1 MQNRRGVNLINVD
14 GGIEVNHVGN
24 WQWWTGVLIAV
35 IIAGFTGFGVGYS
48 FCNQTSKWLLDST
61 SGENNHSRKSFADAA
76 ANPAPATS
84 SAKSRKIVLGQ
95 LSIKMKDHKS

>member
-1 MQNRRGVNLINVD
+1 MVD
-14 GGIEVNHVGN
+14 
-24 WQWWTGVLIAV
+24 WRAD
-35 IIAGFTGFGVGYS
+35 
-48 FCNQTSKWLLDST
+48 CST

>member
-1 MQNRRGVNLINVD
+1 MSHPLFHFNIGGVNLDHI
-14 GGIEVNHVGN
+14 GN
-24 WQWWTGVLIAV
+24 WQWWTGVLIAAS
-35 IIAGFTGFGVGYS
+35 IASFTGFWIGYA